1 MIGETL
7 SQHEGI
13 VESVE
18 SNYAVSGYHHRHRAE
33 LAHVPAV
40 AELFRTAGYYL
51 EMMTCIDARDMG
63 GNKKKKDDEE
73 ASDDAQTTG
82 SLRLAYQFNRPGDP
96 DRHLLCAD
104 LAPGSNAPTL
114 TTVFAGANWHERE
127 IFDMYGVSFDAHP
140 DLRRLLMPDDYSG
153 HPLLKDFSDSDPR
166 REEMASD

>member
-13 VESVE
+13 AESTE
-18 SNYAVSGYHHRHRAE
+18 SDYAASGYHYKHRAE
-33 LAHVPAV
+33 LALMPTI
-40 AELFRTAGYYL
+40 AELFRAAGYYL

-63 GNKKKKDDEE
+63 KGKKKEG
-73 ASDDAQTTG
+73 DDAQPSG
-82 SLRLAYQFNRPGDP
+82 SLRLAYQFNCPGEP

-104 LAPGSNAPTL
+104 LASGQSAPSITA
-114 TTVFAGANWHERE
+114 VFAGANWHERE
-127 IFDMYGVSFDAHP
+127 IFDMYGVSFADHP

-153 HPLLKDFSDSDPR
+153 HPLLKDFADVDPH